1 MNARVVVKKKQ
12 RPLSSKVKS
21 NNIFQDKK
29 NNPLNMKR
37 NSSRGAQNELTSP
50 SHQTSNL
57 PSVDRNNRSKSGLNE
72 SNENKV
78 ESFNEEYS
86 IIQRIWNNLGVTYKY
101 KVHFDNYIKSCSE
114 AQLKSVFANEKK
126 NLKRL
131 GEALVKLSK
140 EINAREN
147 NIHSLKRY
155 INSLVNSNNYFED
168 DENEKIKK
176 NRENIIMN
184 IISLIKSLR
193 LNSVNTVTH
202 FLKVREIVT
211 YYTLVGK
218 IDLKEINKDY
228 KYDENYLNKMKNDML
243 FLNEYPQ
250 LSKYFDI
257 NFNEI
262 DAFLTNFAP
271 KSSNNFNYSKI
282 NSHKAKIPVSDDL
295 LKVIYQCRYFLLQEG
310 FFNDMKLLSDNNAV
324 TDNYTYNQIINNDVN
339 NISKVSN
346 NVLNTSKK
354 HSTSKIQ
361 FFKDDNNEIKAKKEI
376 SYIYNNNYNKNIEEK
391 DIKKFMGNNRYENEN
406 MNRNLDLLRKK
417 MGKDYN
423 LLFLKNNK
431 KNFNNDLYNNNNNL
445 NVNGSE
451 VLFRKPFGNNQIII
465 EREERKEKPKD
476 VFILNNNAILNKN
489 ENDEKEELK
498 KLVDNACEEND
509 QLKNEINNLKKYI
522 KSIKKKIDDEI
533 EEREQKL
540 KIKFEK
546 IIIEAEL
553 KIKELEHIKDDLIK
567 EKNELNEKLQKAQTL
582 MEEKNE
588 KIKKEM
594 NDMNKLM
601 QKQKEEIEKKN
612 NEIINLNNLKDK
624 LMNEKDEIIR
634 QKEQVIN
641 ERDQLMVEKQQMEEQ
656 MNNLEVKIRDYECE
670 IEKYKQLQK
679 DYKILQDKE
688 NEMNKEIEQLK
699 GDKEKLNEQIND
711 SRNEINRLEQNI
723 LDLNKAIEKEKNEK
737 EYLKREIDD
746 LTKEKEELINKNENL
761 NKEIKTL
768 NNQINILNN
777 TIEEL
782 EVKIK
787 GLKEDNNILY
797 GRSPDDTSMI
807 IGNYIYDFYKDIL
820 FNLINDIIKEL
831 SLDKIPDFL
840 KKSFD
845 LENINI
851 FEESTYIKGVYPKI
865 ITVCSKSSK
874 SITGICSIYY
884 ENYGQEGEPLILRIG
899 ALCVLEQDWE
909 EKIENI
915 INYIKEKM
923 VFDEIKLIIKYI
935 PNPEKGNKL
944 MLNPSIKN
952 LFKTKLNCNWKNI
965 TNLADGS
972 RTQDVRFIK
981 KGNYF
986 DQEETE
992 YKNNNNKIFGFNTL
1006 SILSLFNNPN
1016 EGGENL
1022 IKQIVS
1028 NFGYSRYINLLPIY
1042 ILLANN
1048 PSYKMIFAK
1057 DSDSKI
1063 YEMPEDDEVEGNCV
1077 IKSINPRNQIKRIS
1091 NIISN
1096 INDVSELKEK
1106 INSSEILKNFDIS
1119 DSLFEEITTKLQ
1131 EKNIDNI
1138 SYNYF
1143 SMNVNLSTQTNLCLE
1158 FEDYYYNRIS
1168 SKDIDILRDTETK
1181 NLFYLIP
1188 TKTEST
1194 FLLICQVGR
1203 KLQKELLDGN
1213 KNIYQTFME
1222 YHPKL
1227 TSQLLQFSSF
1237 GLMTSQL
1244 KDTEKVIY
1252 IPSFKIDSHL
1262 YSYSVNDIN
1271 KKGTIIHER
1280 SGKDGTVGSVEEYFS
1295 MSFEPDKNI
1304 KNSFGIIPVEDKK
1317 MNVVIREPF
1326 LFCVFNINIF
1336 SNTPLQLFYVTK
1348 DHWIKAEK
1356 NTDLNTNMLNDL
1368 IS

>member
-101 KVHFDNYIKSCSE
+101 KVHFDNFIKSCSE

-211 YYTLVGK
+211 YYTLVRK

-250 LSKYFDI
+250 LSKYFDM
-257 NFNEI
+257 NYNEI

-282 NSHKAKIPVSDDL
+282 NSHKVKIPVSDDL

-324 TDNYTYNQIINNDVN
+324 TDNYAYNQIINNDVN

-582 MEEKNE
+582 MEQKNE
-588 KIKKEM
+588 KTKQEI

-641 ERDQLMVEKQQMEEQ
+641 EREQLMVEKQQMEEQ

-711 SRNEINRLEQNI
+711 SRNEINRLGQNI